1 VLELVEPAVRVGEA
15 EAREAARV
23 LRRNDGLLDV
33 VQEELLDGDVVV
45 ADGDEAELVRRV
57 AADVELARLDDVED
71 LAEAARGLRR
81 KQTFLK
87 IPSTRVFRNEFP
99 ENFFSAVE
107 NSGCEDQRF
116 KNHGKRGRFERGR
129 GA

>member
-1 VLELVEPAVRVGEA
+1 MEYIFSAHECWSVLRAVRVLELVEPAVRVGEA

-71 LAEAARGLRR
+71 LAEASRGLRR
-81 KQTFLK
+81 KQTF
-87 IPSTRVFRNEFP
+87 
-99 ENFFSAVE
+99 
-107 NSGCEDQRF
+107 
-116 KNHGKRGRFERGR
+116 
-129 GA
+129 